1 MKCDL
6 FTTLRNTGQI
16 GKFIFSTT
24 SDLEN
29 LSRSRSVNFSY
40 YFICNLCIPPV
51 SICLIPICIKR
62 SWQWENWW
70 QVFQK
75 SVSLP
80 LIADAG
86 YWCILTKRIFLV
98 SNKLFK
104 VQVTMPD
111 YSNIML
117 FLRSSRTYMSFCYKC
132 TSQRKRI
139 ILISNSYVTNLQVDE
154 KVIHKMTTWSHRV
167 QA

>member
-1 MKCDL
+1 MW
-6 FTTLRNTGQI
+6 FIHNTKKHCGQI

-98 SNKLFK
+98 SNKF
-104 VQVTMPD
+104 
-111 YSNIML
+111 
-117 FLRSSRTYMSFCYKC
+117 SRFRLPCLTTVILCYFWD
-132 TSQRKRI
+132 
-139 ILISNSYVTNLQVDE
+139 LQVHTCLF
-154 KVIHKMTTWSHRV
+154 VMNAHHKENALYW
-167 QA
+167 